1 VAKLII
7 LSIVLA
13 SFVLPVWLSTK
24 PPPRRTI
31 RRLQWTMF
39 FFVIVW
45 AYMCLRWYPLVV
57 PLK

>member
-1 VAKLII
+1 MAKLII

-24 PPPRRTI
+24 PQPRRTI